1 MPDTTWQGPSVS
13 NYNHYISSYV
23 HAGRIGVLV
32 EFDVSPR
39 TSEENTFLSL
49 VKDVAMHIAASA
61 PGSME
66 DLLQQP
72 FVKEPSITVS
82 ELLAESSM
90 VLAEEVSITRFVR
103 WTAEVEKPM
112 ETEPPKSPAVIHRL
126 AS

>member
-13 NYNHYISSYV
+13 NYNRYIFSYV

-32 EFDVSPR
+32 EFGVSPHA
-39 TSEENTFLSL
+39 SEENAFLSL
-49 VKDVAMHIAASA
+49 AKDVAMHIAASA

-72 FVKEPSITVS
+72 FVKEPSVTVF
-82 ELLAESSM
+82 ELLNESSI
-90 VLAEEVSITRFVR
+90 VLTEEVSITRFVR
-103 WTAEVEKPM
+103 WTAEMEKPM

>member
-1 MPDTTWQGPSVS
+1 MPDKTWQGPSVS
-13 NYNHYISSYV
+13 NYNRHISSYV

-32 EFDVSPR
+32 EFDVSPF
-39 TSEENTFLSL
+39 TSAEDAFLFL

-61 PGSME
+61 PASME
-66 DLLQQP
+66 ALLQQP
-72 FVKEPSITVS
+72 FVKEPSITVA
-82 ELLAESSM
+82 ELLTESAI

-112 ETEPPKSPAVIHRL
+112 ETEPPKSPAVIHRM

>member
-1 MPDTTWQGPSVS
+1 VS
-13 NYNHYISSYV
+13 NFNRYISSYV

-32 EFDVSPR
+32 EFDVSIH
-39 TSEENTFLSL
+39 TSQESAFLSI
-49 VKDVAMHIAASA
+49 VKDVAMHIAASVPA
-61 PGSME
+61 SIE

-72 FVKEPSITVS
+72 FVKEPSITVA
-82 ELLAESSM
+82 ELLTESAIA
-90 VLAEEVSITRFVR
+90 LAEEVSITRFVR

>member
-1 MPDTTWQGPSVS
+1 MPDKAWQGPSVS
-13 NYNHYISSYV
+13 NYNRYISSYV

-32 EFDVSPR
+32 EFDVS
-39 TSEENTFLSL
+39 THASEEDAFLSF

-72 FVKEPSITVS
+72 FVKEPSVTVS
-82 ELLAESSM
+82 ELIAESSI

-103 WTAEVEKPM
+103 WTAEVQKPM

-126 AS
+126 GS

>member
-1 MPDTTWQGPSVS
+1 VS

-39 TSEENTFLSL
+39 TSEDNTFLSL

-61 PGSME
+61 PGSMQ

-103 WTAEVEKPM
+103 WTAEMEKPM

>member
-1 MPDTTWQGPSVS
+1 MN
-13 NYNHYISSYV
+13 NYNRYISSYV

-32 EFDVSPR
+32 EFDVSPHA
-39 TSEENTFLSL
+39 SEENAFLSF

-61 PGSME
+61 PASME

-72 FVKEPSITVS
+72 FVKEPSVTVF
-82 ELLAESSM
+82 ELLNESSI
-90 VLAEEVSITRFVR
+90 VLTEEVSITRFVR

-126 AS
+126 GS